1 MGWQILCLIAIIFS
15 WVVSAAAQSQCKLKC
30 GDLHVPYPFGLGD
43 SSKCSLDS
51 SFSLFCNETINPP
64 VLVYGNIPVLNIS
77 IENATALVQIETALN
92 CYDEGGSYTNY
103 YQSLYLINTP
113 FTFSTLNRFTAIGCD
128 TLGVLAYR
136 PGLLGTGCFSTCD
149 QNTVIPGPKNITQ
162 GGNPC
167 PGIGCCETTVP
178 RGLKNINIS
187 LSSVDD
193 HKNILASNPC
203 DYSFLAASSENS
215 LHVDFLRGGVSSV
228 VVLDWAIGNT
238 SCETARSGGR
248 DDYICGSNTNCIN
261 QDNGPGYKCSCVAG
275 YKGNPYTE
283 TGCTDIITMI
293 CKVLNYI
300 LCLLKENTE
309 KDNSTNSFLSWEL
322 ISFFPYIDE
331 CLPEYKNVYPCKGD
345 GKVSCK
351 LRTVVKVLLGMPI
364 NIHNFII
371 GALKSILIILLL
383 HQFDVHVF
391 FLGPV
396 IGVVVFLIAFVL
408 PLLWFYQRKMKEA
421 NQRRNGGLLLKHL
434 SVKIFRVGQ
443 LHSATDNYRKVLGEG
458 GNGCV
463 YKGSV
468 DNIEIAVKKSK
479 RVDQDQIEQF
489 LNEVDIVSKINHKNV
504 VKLLGVCLETK
515 VPMLV
520 YEYVSNGT
528 LSDHLH
534 GKSQKSLHPWSR
546 WLRIIAETAKALE
559 YMHSLADPPIVH
571 RDIKTANILLDGKYT
586 AKVADFGASK
596 LIPLDQAMG
605 QTRGQGTMGYLDP
618 EYLQT
623 AELTVRS
630 DVYSFGVVVME
641 LLCKRKPLSR
651 GESGEMIS
659 IVKVFTSMVAHNQLD
674 EILNIGDLTEHE
686 IGHVHTV
693 AELAV
698 RCVAMPSTDRPT
710 MTEVTNVLNEL
721 SKQYPNLDA
730 EQHTDDL
737 GDLQYPEQDVVTTSV
752 HFELESPF
760 IV

>member
-1 MGWQILCLIAIIFS
+1 MGLQILCLITIIFF
-15 WVVSAAAQSQCKLKC
+15 WFVSATAQSQCKQEC

-43 SSKCSLDS
+43 SSECYLDV
-51 SFSLFCNETINPP
+51 SFSLFCNQTLNPP
-64 VLVYGNIPVLNIS
+64 ILLFGNIPVLNIS
-77 IENATALVQIETALN
+77 VENATAHVQIETAIN
-92 CYDEGGSYTNY
+92 CYNETGLEYAYGQVLYVDES
-103 YQSLYLINTP
+103 P
-113 FTFSTLNRFTAIGCD
+113 FTFSTLNRFIAIGCD
-128 TLGVLAYR
+128 TLGQLAYSV
-136 PGLLGTGCFSTCD
+136 PGQLGTGCFSTCD
-149 QNTVIPGPKNITQ
+149 ETTVIPRPENITQ

-167 PGIGCCETTVP
+167 PGIGCCETTIP
-178 RGLKNINIS
+178 KGLKELNFS
-187 LSSVDD
+187 LTSVYG
-193 HKNILASNPC
+193 NNYILDSNPC
-203 DYSFLAASSENS
+203 DYGFLSVSSENS
-215 LHVDFLRGGVSSV
+215 LHVDFLTGGVSSV

-248 DDYICGSNTNCIN
+248 DEYICGSNTNCIN
-261 QDNGPGYKCSCVAG
+261 QDNGLGYKCSCVAG
-275 YKGNPYTE
+275 YEGNPYTR
-283 TGCTDIITMI
+283 TGCTDI
-293 CKVLNYI
+293 N
-300 LCLLKENTE
+300 
-309 KDNSTNSFLSWEL
+309 
-322 ISFFPYIDE
+322 E
-331 CLPEYKNVYPCKGD
+331 CLPEYKNVYPCKGKCKNTGGSYDCQCSFGYQGD

-351 LRTVVKVLLGMPI
+351 LRTVIKVLL
-364 NIHNFII
+364 
-371 GALKSILIILLL
+371 
-383 HQFDVHVF
+383 
-391 FLGPV
+391 V
-396 IGVVVFLIAFVL
+396 IGVLVFLIAFVL

-434 SVKIFRVGQ
+434 SVKIFQERQ
-443 LHSATDNYRKVLGEG
+443 LNSATDNYRKVLGEG

-468 DNIEIAVKKSK
+468 DNTEIAVKKST
-479 RVDQDQIEQF
+479 RVNQDQIEQF

-534 GKSQKSLHPWSR
+534 GKSQKSLLPWSR
-546 WLRIIAETAKALE
+546 WLRIVAETAKALD

-623 AELTVRS
+623 AELTVKS
-630 DVYSFGVVVME
+630 DVYSFGVVLME

-659 IVKVFTSMVAHNQLD
+659 IVKVFTSMVAHNKLD
-674 EILNIGDLTEHE
+674 EILNIGDLIEHE
-686 IGHVHTV
+686 IRHVHTV

-710 MTEVTNVLNEL
+710 MTEVTNVLNGL
-721 SKQYPNLDA
+721 RKQYPNLDA
-730 EQHTDDL
+730 EEHIDNL